1 MSWLPQSETMAIFF
15 FIIPSPRARMVA
27 IVTREHQ
34 ERRKP
39 YYHTGDFFFS
49 PPWPLLLLLF
59 FCCRFLLLLFYTFFF
74 FFYIARGVGS
84 KQNSNKPC
92 EKNKI
97 KMLDGNVH
105 YVRGSCMHVVLTNE
119 RVDTEWNFSE
129 VAQAFA

>member
-1 MSWLPQSETMAIFF
+1 MAIFF

-74 FFYIARGVGS
+74 LYIARGVGS

>member
-1 MSWLPQSETMAIFF
+1 MAIFF
-15 FIIPSPRARMVA
+15 FHHPVP
-27 IVTREHQ
+27 TRKDGCYSNAGAPGAKETLL
-34 ERRKP
+34 P
-39 YYHTGDFFFS
+39 YWRFFFS

-74 FFYIARGVGS
+74 LYIARGVGS